1 MSGLVCEW
9 QVSQGLQIAIDGPS
23 GSGKGT
29 IAAMIGEALAL
40 PVLDTGLLYRYVGW
54 RADEEGVSL
63 DDENAVLSMLDTA
76 ITSMVWK
83 AEGIFLKEGDAE
95 KDCTS
100 RLRDENAGARAS
112 KVAAMPQ
119 VRAALLDVQ
128 REIAKLGCV
137 MDGRDIGTV
146 VLPDAQA
153 KFFLTA
159 SQRERARRRWSQ
171 LKAKGVDADLERI
184 AAELK
189 ARDAR
194 DMDRDCAPLVKA
206 VDAIHIDSTIMRMDD
221 VVERILNVLER
232 RKLINKK

>member
-1 MSGLVCEW
+1 MNDW
-9 QVSQGLQIAIDGPS
+9 QVVDGLQIAIDGPS

-29 IAAMIGEALAL
+29 IATMIGEALAL

-54 RADEEGVSL
+54 RAEEEGVSL
-63 DDENAVLSMLDTA
+63 DDENAVLSMLNAA
-76 ITSMVWK
+76 ITSMIWK
-83 AEGIFLKEGDAE
+83 VEGIFLKEGDAE

-100 RLRDENAGARAS
+100 QLRDENAGARAS

-128 REIAKLGCV
+128 RDIAKLGCV

-146 VLPDAQA
+146 VLPDSQA

-194 DMDRDCAPLVKA
+194 DMDRDCAPLEKA

-221 VVERILNVLER
+221 VVERVLNVLQR
-232 RKLINKK
+232 RKLIIKNE

>member
-1 MSGLVCEW
+1 MSRW
-9 QVSQGLQIAIDGPS
+9 QVNQGLQIAIDGPS

-29 IAAMIGEALAL
+29 IAALIGEELAL

-54 RADEEGVSL
+54 CAEEKSVSL
-63 DDENAVLSMLDTA
+63 DDENAVLSMLEAA

-83 AEGIFLKEGDAE
+83 PQGIFLKEADAE

-100 RLRDENAGARAS
+100 QLRDENAGARAS

-128 REIAKLGCV
+128 RDIAKLGCV

-153 KFFLTA
+153 KFYLTA

-171 LKAKGVDADLERI
+171 LKAKGEEADLERI
-184 AAELK
+184 AAELRV
-189 ARDAR
+189 RDER
-194 DMDRDCAPLVKA
+194 DTDRDCAPLEKA
-206 VDAIHIDSTIMRMDD
+206 VDAIHIDSTTMAMDD
-221 VVERILNVLER
+221 VVDRILNVLER

>member
-1 MSGLVCEW
+1 MW
-9 QVSQGLQIAIDGPS
+9 QVIDGLQIAIDGPS

-29 IAAMIGEALAL
+29 IAAMLGQELGL
-40 PVLDTGLLYRYVGW
+40 PVLDTGLLYRFIGW
-54 RADEEGVSL
+54 RVSEQGIDFNEE
-63 DDENAVLSMLDTA
+63 DAVLAMLKQSVADMT
-76 ITSMVWK
+76 WK
-83 AEGIFLKEGDAE
+83 AEGIFFKQAGDE

-100 RLRDENAGARAS
+100 QLRDENAAASAS
-112 KVAAMPQ
+112 KVAAMPK
-119 VRAALLDVQ
+119 VRTALLDVQ
-128 REIAKLGCV
+128 RDIAKLGCI

-171 LKAKGVDADLERI
+171 LKAKGEDVDLAYI

-194 DMDRDCAPLVKA
+194 DTERDCAPLEKA
-206 VDAIHIDSTIMRMDD
+206 IDAIHIDSTTMQMDD

-232 RKLINKK
+232 RKLINTK

>member
-1 MSGLVCEW
+1 MSRW
-9 QVSQGLQIAIDGPS
+9 QVIDGLQIAIDGPS

-29 IAAMIGEALAL
+29 IAALVGAELAL
-40 PVLDTGLLYRYVGW
+40 PVLDTGLLYRYIGW
-54 RADEEGVSL
+54 RAAEQGVSL
-63 DDENAVLSMLDTA
+63 DDENAVLSMLDRA
-76 ITSMVWK
+76 IASMLWK
-83 AEGIFLKEGDAE
+83 PQGIFLKEADVE

-100 RLRDENAGARAS
+100 QLRDENAGARAS
-112 KVAAMPQ
+112 QVAAMPQ
-119 VRAALLDVQ
+119 VRAALLGVQ
-128 REIAKLGCV
+128 RDIAKMGCI

-171 LKAKGVDADLERI
+171 LKAKGEDADLERI

-194 DMDRDCAPLVKA
+194 DKDRDCAPLEKA
-206 VDAIHIDSTIMRMDD
+206 VDVIHIDSTTMRMDD
-221 VVERILNVLER
+221 VVDRILNILER
-232 RKLINKK
+232 RKLIKKL

>member
-1 MSGLVCEW
+1 MSAWHSIE
-9 QVSQGLQIAIDGPS
+9 GLQVAIDGPS

-29 IAAMIGEALAL
+29 IANLIGKEIGL
-40 PVLDTGLLYRYVGW
+40 PVLDTGLLYRYLGW
-54 RADEEGVSL
+54 RAEESGVDL
-63 DDENAVLSMLDTA
+63 DSEDTVLNIIPEA
-76 ITSMVWK
+76 IRAMDWRVD
-83 AEGIFLKEGDAE
+83 GIFFEQN
-95 KDCTS
+95 DCTS
-100 RLRDENAGARAS
+100 LLRSEDAGSRAS
-112 KVAAMPQ
+112 KVAAMPS
-119 VRAALLDVQ
+119 VREALLNVQ
-128 REIAKLGCV
+128 REIAKQGCV

-146 VLPDAQA
+146 VLPDAQG

-171 LKAKGVDADLERI
+171 LKEKGQEADLNRI

-194 DMDRDCAPLVKA
+194 DMDRDCAPLEKA

-232 RKLINKK
+232 RRLITK

>member
-1 MSGLVCEW
+1 MSKW
-9 QVSQGLQIAIDGPS
+9 QVKQGLQIAIDGPS

-29 IAAMIGEALAL
+29 IAALIGQTLAL

-54 RADEEGVSL
+54 RAEEDAVLL
-63 DDENAVLSMLDTA
+63 DDENAVLSMLDSA
-76 ITSMVWK
+76 IKTMVWK
-83 AEGIFLKEGDAE
+83 AEGIYFKQGDVE

-100 RLRDENAGARAS
+100 SLRSENAGARAS

-171 LKAKGVDADLERI
+171 LKAKGEEADLERI
-184 AAELK
+184 SAELRE
-189 ARDAR
+189 RDER
-194 DMDRDCAPLVKA
+194 DKDRDCAPLAKA
-206 VDAIHIDSTIMRMDD
+206 VDAIHIDSTTMMMDD
-221 VVERILNVLER
+221 VVDRILNVLER

>member
-1 MSGLVCEW
+1 MSKW
-9 QVSQGLQIAIDGPS
+9 QVKQGLQIAIDGPS

-29 IAAMIGEALAL
+29 IAALIGQTLAL

-54 RADEEGVSL
+54 RAEEDAVLL
-63 DDENAVLSMLDTA
+63 DDENAVLSMLDSA
-76 ITSMVWK
+76 IKTMVWK
-83 AEGIFLKEGDAE
+83 AEGIYFKQGDVE

-100 RLRDENAGARAS
+100 SLRSENAGARAS

-171 LKAKGVDADLERI
+171 LKAKGEEADLERI
-184 AAELK
+184 SAELRE
-189 ARDAR
+189 RDER
-194 DMDRDCAPLVKA
+194 DKDRDCAPLEKA
-206 VDAIHIDSTIMRMDD
+206 VDAIHIDSTTMMMDD
-221 VVERILNVLER
+221 VVDRILNVLER

>member
-1 MSGLVCEW
+1 MSDW
-9 QVSQGLQIAIDGPS
+9 QVSQGLQVAIDGPS

-29 IAAMIGEALAL
+29 IAAMIGGELDL

-54 RADEEGVSL
+54 CAEEKGVSL
-63 DDENAVLSMLDTA
+63 DDESAVLSMLDAA

-83 AEGIFLKEGDAE
+83 AEGIFLKEADAE

-100 RLRDENAGARAS
+100 QLRDENAGARAS
-112 KVAAMPQ
+112 QVAAMPQ

-128 REIAKLGCV
+128 QDIAKLGCV

-153 KFFLTA
+153 KFYLTA

-171 LKAKGVDADLERI
+171 LKAKGEDADLERI
-184 AAELK
+184 AAELRE
-189 ARDAR
+189 RDER
-194 DMDRDCAPLVKA
+194 DMDRDCAPLEKA
-206 VDAIHIDSTIMRMDD
+206 VDAIHIDSTTMAMDD
-221 VVERILNVLER
+221 VVDRILNVLER

>member
-1 MSGLVCEW
+1 MRSW
-9 QVSQGLQIAIDGPS
+9 QVSDGLQVAIDGPS

-29 IAAMIGEALAL
+29 IAAMLGAELGL
-40 PVLDTGLLYRYVGW
+40 PVLDTGLLYRYIGW
-54 RADEEGVSL
+54 RVEEEGVLL
-63 DDENAVLSMLDTA
+63 DDENSVLSMLEDA
-76 ITSMVWK
+76 VAAMDWK
-83 AEGIFLKEGDAE
+83 AEGVFFNQAGEK

-100 RLRDENAGARAS
+100 ALRSENAGARAS
-112 KVAAMPQ
+112 QVAAMPK

-128 REIAKLGCV
+128 RQIAKQGCV

-171 LKAKGVDADLERI
+171 LKGKGEEVSLDYV

-194 DMDRDCAPLVKA
+194 DMDRDCAPLEKA
-206 VDAIHIDSTIMRMDD
+206 EDAISIDSTTMSMDD
-221 VVERILNVLER
+221 VVERMLNILER
-232 RKLINKK
+232 RKLIIKP

>member
-1 MSGLVCEW
+1 MSRWLVN
-9 QVSQGLQIAIDGPS
+9 QGLQIAIDGPS

-29 IAAMIGEALAL
+29 IAALIGEELAL
-40 PVLDTGLLYRYVGW
+40 PVLDTGLLYRYIGW
-54 RADEEGVSL
+54 RAEEEAVSL
-63 DDENAVLSMLDTA
+63 DDENAVLSMLDNA

-83 AEGIFLKEGDAE
+83 ADGIFFKEADVE

-100 RLRDENAGARAS
+100 QLRDENAGARAS

-128 REIAKLGCV
+128 RDIAKLGCV

-153 KFFLTA
+153 KFYLTA

-171 LKAKGVDADLERI
+171 LKAKGADADLERI
-184 AAELK
+184 AAELRE
-189 ARDAR
+189 RDER
-194 DMDRDCAPLVKA
+194 DTDRDCAPLEKA
-206 VDAIHIDSTIMRMDD
+206 MDAIHIDSTTMTMDD
-221 VVERILNVLER
+221 VVDRILNVLER

>member
-1 MSGLVCEW
+1 M
-9 QVSQGLQIAIDGPS
+9 GLQVAIDGPS

-29 IAAMIGEALAL
+29 IANFIGEELAL
-40 PVLDTGLLYRYVGW
+40 PVLDTGLLYRYLGW
-54 RADEEGVSL
+54 RAEESGVDL
-63 DDENAVLSMLDTA
+63 DAPDAVLNVIPEAIKSME
-76 ITSMVWK
+76 WR
-83 AEGIFLKEGDAE
+83 AEGIFFEQN
-95 KDCTS
+95 DCTS
-100 RLRDENAGARAS
+100 LLRSEDAGSRAS
-112 KVAAMPQ
+112 KVAAMPK
-119 VRAALLDVQ
+119 VREALLNVQ
-128 REIAKLGCV
+128 REIAKQGCV

-171 LKAKGVDADLERI
+171 LKEKGQEADLDRI

-194 DMDRDCAPLVKA
+194 DMDRDCAPLEKA

-232 RKLINKK
+232 RRLITKKV

>member
-1 MSGLVCEW
+1 MSGLVCAW

-63 DDENAVLSMLDTA
+63 DDENAVLSMLDA
-76 ITSMVWK
+76 VITSMAWK
-83 AEGIFLKEGDAE
+83 AEGIFFKEGDAE

-100 RLRDENAGARAS
+100 QLRDENAGARAS

-128 REIAKLGCV
+128 RDIAKLGCV

-171 LKAKGVDADLERI
+171 LKAKGEDADLERI

-194 DMDRDCAPLVKA
+194 DTDRDCAPLEKA
-206 VDAIHIDSTIMRMDD
+206 VDAIHIDSTTMSTDD

>member
-1 MSGLVCEW
+1 MSWKPVAGLR
-9 QVSQGLQIAIDGPS
+9 IAIDGPS

-29 IAAMIGEALAL
+29 IAKFVGDELGL
-40 PVLDTGLLYRYVGW
+40 PVLDTGLLYRYLGW
-54 RADEEGVSL
+54 RAAEEGVNL
-63 DDENAVLSMLDTA
+63 DDAEAVLA
-76 ITSMVWK
+76 IIPKAMQVMDWK
-83 AEGIFLKEGDAE
+83 VEGIFFEQN
-95 KDCTS
+95 DCTS
-100 RLRDENAGARAS
+100 LLRSESAGSRAS
-112 KVAAMPQ
+112 KVAAMPK

-128 REIAKLGCV
+128 REIAKQGCI

-171 LKAKGVDADLERI
+171 LKEKGQEENLAQI
-184 AAELK
+184 AEELK

-194 DMDRDCAPLVKA
+194 DMDRDCAPLEKA
-206 VDAIHIDSTIMRMDD
+206 TDAIHIDSTTMRMDD

-232 RKLINKK
+232 RKLITK

>member
-1 MSGLVCEW
+1 MSGLVCKW
-9 QVSQGLQIAIDGPS
+9 LVNQGLQIAIDGPS

-29 IAAMIGEALAL
+29 IAAMIGEELAL

-54 RADEEGVSL
+54 RAEEMNVSL
-63 DDENAVLSMLDTA
+63 DDENAVLSMLDDA
-76 ITSMVWK
+76 VAAMDWQ
-83 AEGIFLKEGDAE
+83 AEGIFFQQGNEK

-100 RLRDENAGARAS
+100 SLRSESAGARAS

-128 REIAKLGCV
+128 RDIAKLGCV

-171 LKAKGVDADLERI
+171 LKAKGEDVNLEHI
-184 AAELK
+184 ASELK

-194 DMDRDCAPLVKA
+194 DMGRDCAPLEKA
-206 VDAIHIDSTIMRMDD
+206 IDAIQIDSTTMSMDD
-221 VVERILNVLER
+221 VIERILNVLER
-232 RKLINKK
+232 RKLIIKQ

>member
-1 MSGLVCEW
+1 MTWQPVAGL
-9 QVSQGLQIAIDGPS
+9 SIAVDGPS

-29 IAAMIGEALAL
+29 IANLVGDELGH
-40 PVLDTGLLYRYVGW
+40 PVLDTGLLYRYLGW
-54 RADEEGVSL
+54 RSEESGVSL
-63 DDENAVLSMLDTA
+63 DDPEAVLA
-76 ITSMVWK
+76 IIPEAIQAMDWRV
-83 AEGIFLKEGDAE
+83 EGIFFEQN
-95 KDCTS
+95 DCTS
-100 RLRDENAGARAS
+100 LLRSESAGSRAS
-112 KVAAMPQ
+112 KVAAMPK

-128 REIAKLGCV
+128 REIAKQGCI

-171 LKAKGVDADLERI
+171 LKEKGQEENLAQI
-184 AAELK
+184 AEELK

-194 DMDRDCAPLVKA
+194 DMDRDCAPLEKA
-206 VDAIHIDSTIMRMDD
+206 TDAIHIDSTTMRMDD

-232 RKLINKK
+232 RKLITK